1 MYVLSGG
8 GGDLVWMMKRGGE
21 EGEECVGVGVGGW
34 VGGMYRVSEG
44 GVWGWGCGL
53 RGGLRDAVL

>member
-1 MYVLSGG
+1 
-8 GGDLVWMMKRGGE
+8 VWMMKRGGE